1 VRLPR
6 LIAAFLLVGAIANPA
21 NADEFTDALQKDLQ
35 LAAGATIIWPP
46 RGGLGAGSIV
56 DAELRIL
63 AASEGATDRV
73 APAHAP
79 IRIPIPAD
87 RLQPASQ
94 FWIWRSL
101 LGDPVKVSATLVLA
115 DMEIENSKT
124 IEVEAGRAG
133 VRTPDP
139 SRVRGSATR
148 TVQRSWMARMAI
160 EISPGP
166 GLADEHWS
174 AMRKIVLND
183 QTGTMRFGDNP
194 KSIIL
199 RWPDK
204 IAVAI
209 ESMPDI
215 GQSPVH
221 LQPGRIT
228 APKRWALATIASGRY
243 QYLLP
248 GMNQDWNAQSADLAA
263 EGLRDWK
270 PAVVRTLAPAG
281 PLGLSRD
288 EVVSFLDKFVSDARS
303 AKAELLVVYYV
314 GHMER
319 TGTGSLSL
327 LMGDAP
333 AQRQIHALAPVSG
346 IGNLRDIMQ
355 IVDQA
360 EAELAARPGTL
371 DVAVVHRRVGRAKIP
386 FVLLVDG
393 CLEDPTFAEARRRL
407 GIVVDAHGGEPVY
420 VGPDDA
426 GTALRTQIAQLEAY
440 PQDFPWLKSKDAT
453 ILGATPGTVAYGQ
466 THPTWLLGGTVG
478 PIARKLFDVAARTRW
493 DPERPSLIRILNFSA
508 DRQAVGPQELVGT
521 VSWSDWIP
529 LLRKFDPASFRR

>member
-1 VRLPR
+1 L
-6 LIAAFLLVGAIANPA
+6 
-21 NADEFTDALQKDLQ
+21 
-35 LAAGATIIWPP
+35 
-46 RGGLGAGSIV
+46 LGAP
-56 DAELRIL
+56 ENL
-63 AASEGATDRV
+63 
-73 APAHAP
+73 
-79 IRIPIPAD
+79 
-87 RLQPASQ
+87 
-94 FWIWRSL
+94 
-101 LGDPVKVSATLVLA
+101 SATLVLT
-115 DMEIENSKT
+115 DMEIANLT
-124 IEVEAGRAG
+124 PIDAAAGRAG
-133 VRTPDP
+133 IRTPDA
-139 SRVRGSATR
+139 SRVRSSATR

-160 EISPGP
+160 EIAPGS
-166 GLADEHWS
+166 GLADADWS
-174 AMRKIVLND
+174 AMRKIVLNA

-199 RWPDK
+199 SWPEK
-204 IAVAI
+204 IAIAI
-209 ESMPDI
+209 EFMPDI
-215 GQSPVH
+215 GEGPAQ
-221 LQPGRIT
+221 LQQGRIT

-243 QYLLP
+243 QFLLP
-248 GMNQDWNAQSADLAA
+248 GMNQDWNTQSADLAA

-270 PAVVRTLAPAG
+270 PSVVRALAPTG
-281 PLGLSRD
+281 PLGLVRD
-288 EVVSFLDKFVSDARS
+288 EVLSFLDKFASDANS

-333 AQRQIHALAPVSG
+333 AQRQMRAPPPASN
-346 IGNLRDIMQ
+346 IGNLRDVMQ

-360 EAELAARPGTL
+360 EAELAPRPGTL

-440 PQDFPWLKSKDAT
+440 PQDFPWLKSRNAT
-453 ILGATPGTVAYGQ
+453 VLGATPGTVAYGQ

-493 DPERPSLIRILNFSA
+493 DPQRPSLIRVLNFSA

-521 VSWSDWIP
+521 VSWSDWLP
-529 LLRKFDPASFRR
+529 LLRRFDPASFRG

>member
-1 VRLPR
+1 LR
-6 LIAAFLLVGAIANPA
+6 
-21 NADEFTDALQKDLQ
+21 KDLD
-35 LAAGATIIWPP
+35 LPADATIVWPP
-46 RGGLGAGSIV
+46 RAGLGAGSIV
-56 DAELRIL
+56 DTESRVL
-63 AASEGATDRV
+63 AGSETATGRAAV
-73 APAHAP
+73 PHEP
-79 IRIPIPAD
+79 IRISIPVA

-94 FWIWRSL
+94 FWLWRSVL
-101 LGDPVKVSATLVLA
+101 DEPAKVSATLVLA
-115 DMEIENSKT
+115 DLEIENSQP
-124 IEVEAGRAG
+124 IDADADPSGIRM
-133 VRTPDP
+133 PDA
-139 SRVRGSATR
+139 SRVRSSATR

-160 EISPGP
+160 EIAPGT
-166 GLADEHWS
+166 GLGDENWS
-174 AMRKIVLND
+174 ALRKIVLND
-183 QTGTMRFGDNP
+183 QTGTMRFGGNA
-194 KSIIL
+194 KSIVL

-209 ESMPDI
+209 EFIPAV
-215 GQSPVH
+215 GQGA
-221 LQPGRIT
+221 LQPGRIV
-228 APKRWALATIASGRY
+228 APKRWALATIASGLY
-243 QYLLP
+243 QFLPP
-248 GMNQDWNAQSADLAA
+248 GMNQDWNAQSADLVV
-263 EGLRDWK
+263 ESLRDWK
-270 PAVVRTLAPAG
+270 PALVRTLMPEG

-288 EVVSFLDKFVSDARS
+288 AVLSFLDKFASDAKS

-333 AQRQIHALAPVSG
+333 AQRQLRAPAPTSG

-355 IVDQA
+355 VVDQA
-360 EAELAARPGTL
+360 EAELAPRPGTL
-371 DVAVVHRRVGRAKIP
+371 DVAVVHRRVGRAKIR

-453 ILGATPGTVAYGQ
+453 VLGATPGTVAYGQ
-466 THPTWLLGGTVG
+466 LHPTWLLGGTVG
-478 PIARKLFDVAARTRW
+478 PIAKKLFGVAARTRW

-508 DRQAVGPQELVGT
+508 DRQAIGPQELVGT
-521 VSWSDWIP
+521 VSWSDWLP
-529 LLRKFDPASFRR
+529 LLRKFDPASFKG

>member
-1 VRLPR
+1 MRLPR
-6 LIAAFLLVGAIANPA
+6 LIAAFLLVGAIAGPA
-21 NADEFTDALQKDLQ
+21 NADELADALRRDLQ
-35 LAAGATIIWPP
+35 LPVDATIVWPP
-46 RGGLGAGSIV
+46 RGGLGVGSIV
-56 DAELRIL
+56 DTELRIL
-63 AASEGATDRV
+63 ATSEGATDRV
-73 APAHAP
+73 ATTHAP
-79 IRIPIPAD
+79 IRISIPAA
-87 RLQPASQ
+87 RLQPGSQ
-94 FWIWRSL
+94 FWLWRSL
-101 LGDPVKVSATLVLA
+101 LGAPENLSATLVLT
-115 DMEIENSKT
+115 DMEIANLT
-124 IEVEAGRAG
+124 PIDAAAGRAG
-133 VRTPDP
+133 IRTPDA
-139 SRVRGSATR
+139 SRVRSSATR

-160 EISPGP
+160 EIAPGS
-166 GLADEHWS
+166 GLADADWS
-174 AMRKIVLND
+174 AMRKIVLNA

-199 RWPDK
+199 SWPEK
-204 IAVAI
+204 IAIAI
-209 ESMPDI
+209 EFMPDI
-215 GQSPVH
+215 GEGPAQ
-221 LQPGRIT
+221 LQQGRIT

-243 QYLLP
+243 QFLLP
-248 GMNQDWNAQSADLAA
+248 GMNQDWNTQSADLAA

-270 PAVVRTLAPAG
+270 PSVVRALAPTG
-281 PLGLSRD
+281 PLGLVRD
-288 EVVSFLDKFVSDARS
+288 EVLSFLDKFASDANS

-333 AQRQIHALAPVSG
+333 AQRQMRAPPPASN
-346 IGNLRDIMQ
+346 IGNLRDVMQ

-360 EAELAARPGTL
+360 EAELAPRPGTL

-440 PQDFPWLKSKDAT
+440 PQDFPWLKSRNAT
-453 ILGATPGTVAYGQ
+453 VLGATPGTVAYGQ

-493 DPERPSLIRILNFSA
+493 DPQRPSLIRVLNFSA

-521 VSWSDWIP
+521 VSWSDWLP
-529 LLRKFDPASFRR
+529 LLRRFDPASFRG